1 MNNKNSGRKDQ
12 KDYEDDSMN
21 NKNRNFDFEFDIE
34 EANEYFINGMGN
46 INDGDYEEIYQKG
59 FKDGYE
65 KAKQEALDYIEKNKS
80 SSKYKYMKVKK
91 Y

>member
-1 MNNKNSGRKDQ
+1 MNNKNSGRIDQ
-12 KDYEDDSMN
+12 KDYEDEGMN
-21 NKNRNFDFEFDIE
+21 IKNRNFDFEFDIE

-65 KAKQEALDYIEKNKS
+65 KAKQEALAYIEKNKY
-80 SSKYKYMKVKK
+80 SSKSKYMKVKK

>member
-12 KDYEDDSMN
+12 KDYEDESMN

-34 EANEYFINGMGN
+34 EANEYFING
-46 INDGDYEEIYQKG
+46 IRSSDEKDYKEAYQKG

-65 KAKQEALDYIEKNKS
+65 KAKQEALDYIEKNKY
-80 SSKYKYMKVKK
+80 SSKYKYVKVKK